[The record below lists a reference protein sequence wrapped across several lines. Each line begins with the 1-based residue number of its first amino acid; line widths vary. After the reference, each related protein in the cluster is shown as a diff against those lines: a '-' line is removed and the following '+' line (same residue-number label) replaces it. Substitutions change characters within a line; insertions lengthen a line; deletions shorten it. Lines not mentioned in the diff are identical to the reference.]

1 MIISSLW
8 TVLQTTDIYANYK
21 TTLVFIDQG
30 ITSQGAK
37 IHKMSG
43 IWGVSDNT
51 TRHPRFQFQLLAFK
65 KNVLM

>member
-30 ITSQGAK
+30 ITSQVAK

-51 TRHPRFQFQLLAFK
+51 TRHP
-65 KNVLM
+65 NV